1 MTAVLPVRRPGAAQ
15 TLPPAE
21 DTRSA
26 SDRSA
31 GPARTLGLLAPWL
44 VRGVVGLAVAVFALL
59 AVGPHVLGYR
69 TMTMLTGSMAPMIDP
84 GDVTVVTPIA
94 VEDVTEGMVL
104 TYHQPIG
111 DRALV
116 THRVVEV
123 QRDTAGTSP
132 SAPRATR
139 TRPSTRGRRP
149 SRATPPTGSAPS
161 SRSSATLIQA
171 LRTPVV
177 TQVLLYG
184 APALL
189 AGWVLLSIWRPTTD
203 IVARRTRHERRP
215 THRRPARPH
224 RRRRHRQQHPG
235 LGHVLSRPSP
245 RRRRVAPSPS
255 PRPPAEL
262 RRRLHHD
269 YDDRQAHRQH
279 QPRHR
284 PKTTTDYGSTR
295 PAT

>member
-21 DTRSA
+21 DNRSA
-26 SDRSA
+26 HDRFA

-84 GDVTVVTPIA
+84 GDVTVVTPVA

-111 DRALV
+111 DHSLV

-123 QRDTAGTSP
+123 QRGTDGTVSIRTKGDANEAIDPWTATLQGDTAYQV
-132 SAPRATR
+132 RAVV
-139 TRPSTRGRRP
+139 PELGH
-149 SRATPPTGSAPS
+149 
-161 SRSSATLIQA
+161 LIQT
-171 LRTPVV
+171 LRAPVV

-189 AGWVLLSIWRPTTD
+189 AGWLLLSIWRPTTD
-203 IVARRTRHERRP
+203 TADI
-215 THRRPARPH
+215 
-224 RRRRHRQQHPG
+224 
-235 LGHVLSRPSP
+235 
-245 RRRRVAPSPS
+245 
-255 PRPPAEL
+255 
-262 RRRLHHD
+262 
-269 YDDRQAHRQH
+269 
-279 QPRHR
+279 
-284 PKTTTDYGSTR
+284 TDEEDK
-295 PAT
+295 A